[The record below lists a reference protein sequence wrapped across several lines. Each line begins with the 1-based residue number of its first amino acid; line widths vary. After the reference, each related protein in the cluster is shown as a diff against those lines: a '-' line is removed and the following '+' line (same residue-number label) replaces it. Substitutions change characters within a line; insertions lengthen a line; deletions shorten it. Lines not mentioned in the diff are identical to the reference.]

1 MANIK
6 KEYKLKTTQE
16 DKLMELSVV
25 MNELSDATK
34 MASELV
40 DKYNALVRE
49 IQKNPPSIEFI
60 D

>member
-34 MASELV
+34 RASELV
-40 DKYNALVRE
+40 DKYNTLVRE
-49 IQKNPPSIEFI
+49 IQINPPSIEFI